1 MTDRPLPEEPPPD
14 VDAWTAEP
22 DDPDMAGPGAEFADE
37 SADGTPG
44 VRSGE
49 EQHPQEFDQE
59 SNN

>member
-22 DDPDMAGPGAEFADE
+22 EDPDTAGPGAEFASEPED
-37 SADGTPG
+37 ADPG

-49 EQHPQEFDQE
+49 EQHPK
-59 SNN
+59 